1 MSIGENLKFLDHSLT
16 ERKENISSSYL
27 LKKKEKNLIPE
38 LMARAKVEVSLWI
51 EVGALRLGCLR
62 RE

>member
-27 LKKKEKNLIPE
+27 LKKKKNLIPE